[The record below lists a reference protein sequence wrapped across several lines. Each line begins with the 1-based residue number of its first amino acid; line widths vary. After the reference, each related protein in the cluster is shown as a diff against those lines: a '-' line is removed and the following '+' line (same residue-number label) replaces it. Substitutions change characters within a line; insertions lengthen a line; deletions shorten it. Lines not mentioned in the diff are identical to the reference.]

1 MIREAPR
8 ERFAQFYHD
17 WYTPARSVVVVTGD
31 VEPAAV
37 AKLIEERFGS
47 FVQPAD
53 APADPAVAPMADR
66 GLDAMLVSDPGLRT
80 SISLNTVL
88 PYDHRKDSLAK
99 ERDQLLEMLASAML
113 SRRLDRIALS
123 PGAPFAN
130 AGAGVSELPPAAR
143 IATVRLVTTP
153 ETWTAALAAGEQEL
167 RRALEYGFS
176 DAELAEQLA
185 IFRSGYTAS
194 AASASTR
201 ETPDLAAQ
209 LVNAI
214 DDDGVF
220 TTPANDLAVFD
231 ELTKGLRPADTDQA
245 LRAIWAGREPQIFL
259 AGPIQLADPK
269 AAILAA
275 YAASHA
281 VAVAPPA
288 AVATAEFAYSSFG
301 SPPAWPRPRR
311 SRGLG
316 ITRVTFG
323 NGVVLDLKRTP
334 FEADTVHVAVRF
346 GSGRI
351 GLPPYAA
358 GPRPPG
364 RAWLRRWWARQAG
377 YRGDLADPGVQ
388 ACRYRPRGRR
398 ERRQPAGPDHPCRP
412 AAAARPAG
420 GLRHRPG
427 LPAGGIGALPCLA
440 RVGLCP
446 AGGRARGCPSRSGGA
461 AAARRRPALRHAAE
475 GGGGAAYA
483 ERAARMARPML
494 QHGPMQIVI
503 VGDIDPAAAI
513 AEVGRT
519 FGALPARG
527 TVAAAV
533 PPHLTIP
540 AEAEPVRFTH
550 RGPEGQGLALV
561 YWPTTGRG
569 DAKAAVGLDLV
580 ADILSDRLLREVRQ
594 HEGATY
600 SPEASSDMSLVLP
613 GYGTIGAA
621 VDVRAQDAERIV
633 RLMADVGTAMQAGG
647 ITQDEFDRALQ
658 PRLAQVKTAQQ
669 NNDYWLYNVMVG
681 MEQYPQL
688 LNEARTVIA
697 DLESQTLASVQ
708 TLASRYL
715 TPDRALPILVVPAAD
730 SASTSSQAADAVNA
744 APPVKP

>member
-1 MIREAPR
+1 ME
-8 ERFAQFYHD
+8 
-17 WYTPARSVVVVTGD
+17 
-31 VEPAAV
+31 
-37 AKLIEERFGS
+37 
-47 FVQPAD
+47 
-53 APADPAVAPMADR
+53 
-66 GLDAMLVSDPGLRT
+66 
-80 SISLNTVL
+80 
-88 PYDHRKDSLAK
+88 
-99 ERDQLLEMLASAML
+99 
-113 SRRLDRIALS
+113 
-123 PGAPFAN
+123 
-130 AGAGVSELPPAAR
+130 
-143 IATVRLVTTP
+143 
-153 ETWTAALAAGEQEL
+153 
-167 RRALEYGFS
+167 
-176 DAELAEQLA
+176 
-185 IFRSGYTAS
+185 
-194 AASASTR
+194 
-201 ETPDLAAQ
+201 
-209 LVNAI
+209 
-214 DDDGVF
+214 
-220 TTPANDLAVFD
+220 
-231 ELTKGLRPADTDQA
+231 
-245 LRAIWAGREPQIFL
+245 REPQIFL

-301 SPPAWPRPRR
+301 EPSGVAATEEIAD
-311 SRGLG
+311 LG

-351 GLPPYAA
+351 GLPPSQPGLDLLAGRGFVDGGLGKQGIEEISRILASRHADIDLVVGESGVNLLGRTTPADLPLQLDLLAA
-358 GPRPPG
+358 YVTDPGYRPEALERY
-364 RAWLRRWWARQAG
+364 RAWLGSAYAR
-377 YRGDLADPGVQ
+377 LAAVP
-388 ACRYRPRGRR
+388 
-398 ERRQPAGPDHPCRP
+398 E
-412 AAAARPAG
+412 
-420 GLRHRPG
+420 
-427 LPAGGIGALPCLA
+427 GALRGPVA
-440 RVGLCP
+440 RLLHDGDPRYGMPPKEVAEQRTLSEL
-446 AGGRARGCPSRSGGA
+446 RAW
-461 AAARRRPALRHAAE
+461 LD
-475 GGGGAAYA
+475 
-483 ERAARMARPML
+483 PML

-503 VGDIDPAAAI
+503 VGDVDPAAAI

-527 TVAAAV
+527 IATAAV

-540 AEAEPVRFTH
+540 AEAEPVRFIH
-550 RGPEGQGLALV
+550 RGPEGQALALV
-561 YWPTTGRG
+561 YWPTTGRSES
-569 DAKAAVGLDLV
+569 KAAVGLDLV

-600 SPEASSDMSLVLP
+600 SPEASSEMSLVLP

-633 RLMADVGTAMQAGG
+633 RLMAGVGTAMQAGG

-658 PRLAQVKTAQQ
+658 PRLAQAKTAQQ

-730 SASTSSQAADAVNA
+730 FGEYVGRGCRRGQCGAAGETVTAASASAQ
-744 APPVKP
+744 

>member
-1 MIREAPR
+1 M
-8 ERFAQFYHD
+8 
-17 WYTPARSVVVVTGD
+17 VVVTGD

-53 APADPAVAPMADR
+53 APADPAVRADGGSR
-66 GLDAMLVSDPGLRT
+66 ARRHAGERSRVADA
-80 SISLNTVL
+80 ISLNTVL

-153 ETWTAALAAGEQEL
+153 GDVDRGAGGRRAGAAAGARVWLQRCRA
-167 RRALEYGFS
+167 RRAAGDLPQRLHRG
-176 DAELAEQLA
+176 
-185 IFRSGYTAS
+185 

-231 ELTKGLRPADTDQA
+231 ELTKGLRRRIPIRPCAP
-245 LRAIWAGREPQIFL
+245 IWAGREPQIFL

-301 SPPAWPRPRR
+301 QPSGVAATEEIA
-311 SRGLG
+311 GLG

-351 GLPPYAA
+351 GLPPTQ
-358 GPRPPG
+358 PG
-364 RAWLRRWWARQAG
+364 LDLLVGRGFVDGGLG
-377 YRGDLADPGVQ
+377 KPGHRGDLADPGVQ
-388 ACRYRPRGRR
+388 ACRHRPRGRR

-420 GLRHRPG
+420 GLRHRSR
-427 LPAGGIGALPCLA
+427 LPAGGAGALPCLA
-440 RVGLCP
+440 RRGLCP
-446 AGGRARGCPSRSGGA
+446 AGGRARGCPSGPGGA
-461 AAARRRPALRHAAE
+461 AAARRRPRYGMPPKE
-475 GGGGAAYA
+475 W
-483 ERAARMARPML
+483 RSSAR
-494 QHGPMQIVI
+494 
-503 VGDIDPAAAI
+503 
-513 AEVGRT
+513 
-519 FGALPARG
+519 
-527 TVAAAV
+527 
-533 PPHLTIP
+533 
-540 AEAEPVRFTH
+540 
-550 RGPEGQGLALV
+550 
-561 YWPTTGRG
+561 
-569 DAKAAVGLDLV
+569 
-580 ADILSDRLLREVRQ
+580 
-594 HEGATY
+594 
-600 SPEASSDMSLVLP
+600 
-613 GYGTIGAA
+613 
-621 VDVRAQDAERIV
+621 
-633 RLMADVGTAMQAGG
+633 
-647 ITQDEFDRALQ
+647 
-658 PRLAQVKTAQQ
+658 
-669 NNDYWLYNVMVG
+669 
-681 MEQYPQL
+681 
-688 LNEARTVIA
+688 
-697 DLESQTLASVQ
+697 
-708 TLASRYL
+708 
-715 TPDRALPILVVPAAD
+715 
-730 SASTSSQAADAVNA
+730 
-744 APPVKP
+744 